1 MGLYLGQSVYNEGEV
16 TEEFVREQIEANGKG
31 VFFAVVGTTS
41 YNDVLAAYNDG
52 KIVVAVEHNDEPG
65 HATFYPLTTFDPDPD
80 EGDEFTF
87 MRDIDNTFEY
97 YNLHIRGGWSYR
109 YYKNIITVDS
119 QLDPTSHNPVEN
131 MAIAA
136 ELTAINDKITGDLND
151 IFLVLASKGV
161 TVPAGAGLDDV
172 AGLIE
177 DVPTG
182 GGGGVTPDPVEYT
195 TYLYYEKTYSYTK
208 IKCNLRYLTDFKITS
223 DDIVEYTINF
233 QNAFNASDLPRQTDA
248 LHSGDL
254 GLFYSSQ
261 YPPDSRY
268 GRKIVFANCIDRWNT
283 SADPSNYHLRVAATN
298 WQNGSYYYGAA
309 GCVNI
314 GDSILANTTMTI
326 RQGRDFIEVNGLRST
341 LASPELIID
350 YETNRVYIPMIES
363 TSPPIGLRIYEI
375 KIKDKDGNLKY
386 RFVPC
391 IHTSDSGHGYY
402 EVVTGQFAYNA
413 DSQQQSEQPTPG
425 PFMPV

>member
-1 MGLYLGQSVYNEGEV
+1 MGLYLGQSVYNDGEV

-52 KIVVAVEHNDEPG
+52 KIVLAVEHNDEQG

-87 MRDIDNTFEY
+87 MRDLDNTFEY

-136 ELTAINDKITGDLND
+136 EITAINDKITGDLND
-151 IFLVLASKGV
+151 IFLALASKGV

-182 GGGGVTPDPVEYT
+182 GGAVVPPDPTLYK
-195 TYLYYEKTYSYTK
+195 TYLYFERNTSVTIRCHEY
-208 IKCNLRYLTDFKITS
+208 RYDNDFSIETS
-223 DDIVEYTINF
+223 DIIEASLYFTNALLESSLSGVADIGNSNFCTPFKCGTGVNDNDRNGRYVTFGYGPDRWSSSFEPSSYHLRCFATNF
-233 QNAFNASDLPRQTDA
+233 QNGGYYYGKAAVIYIGDIAAGTMLNIRQTDEY
-248 LHSGDL
+248 L
-254 GLFYSSQ
+254 
-261 YPPDSRY
+261 
-268 GRKIVFANCIDRWNT
+268 
-283 SADPSNYHLRVAATN
+283 
-298 WQNGSYYYGAA
+298 
-309 GCVNI
+309 
-314 GDSILANTTMTI
+314 
-326 RQGRDFIEVNGLRST
+326 EVNGTRQNYSNPQSSFSEFST
-341 LASPELIID
+341 NNWNLPYLSALADPLGL
-350 YETNRVYIPMIES
+350 RVY
-363 TSPPIGLRIYEI
+363 EI
-375 KIKDKDGNLKY
+375 RVYKKDGTPKY
-386 RFVPC
+386 RLVPC
-391 IHTSDSGHGYY
+391 IRLANNAPGYY
-402 EVVTGQFAYNA
+402 DCYSGKFYYNTEWA
-413 DSQQQSEQPTPG
+413 SNMPTLG
-425 PFMPV
+425 PEMPV